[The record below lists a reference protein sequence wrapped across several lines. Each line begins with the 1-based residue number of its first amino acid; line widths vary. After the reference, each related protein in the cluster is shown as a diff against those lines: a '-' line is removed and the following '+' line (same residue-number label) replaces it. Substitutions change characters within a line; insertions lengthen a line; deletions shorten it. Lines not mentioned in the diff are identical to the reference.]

1 MRLLYFKLML
11 CCSECIY
18 SLILVF
24 IAALFVSYSTNAQLS
39 NNIKWAKEGN
49 SYYSVINGEIAQ
61 IYLPGNKKEI
71 IVPSEKLKPT
81 NSRNKLYIED
91 FYVSDDNKIFLIY
104 TNSKK
109 VWRYNTRGD
118 YWIYQIKDS
127 ALFQL
132 GKMFPSS
139 SLIFAKISPDGSK
152 AAYVYN
158 YNLYT
163 EDLSTH
169 QIRQLTND
177 GNRKLINGTFDY
189 LYEEEFNCRDGFR
202 WSPDSKQIAFWQ
214 IDARKLNDYVM
225 ENMTASV
232 YPKLIPVS
240 YAVPCEKPPMCKI
253 GVVDVESTVMKWMNI
268 SQDTVLGCY
277 IPRMEWAHNNDE
289 LIIQQLNRKQNVSNI
304 ILCNVT
310 TGKEYPIYNET
321 DSAWIDIL
329 PEWDDKYKMGGWDW
343 LQNGKAFLWASE
355 KDGWRHLF
363 IISRDGKKENLITN
377 GKYDV
382 IGISGIDEKNGYLYF
397 LASPN
402 NATQA
407 YLYRSKLNG
416 KGTAELLSPQNQP
429 GKHSYEM
436 SPGCKYAMHVFSN
449 YYTPY
454 KSSWVSLAGY
464 KELTDSNT
472 LNEKANQNNK
482 LKTAISFFKIKT
494 TDSIEMDGWM
504 VKPDNFDSTKK
515 YPVVF
520 YVYGGPA
527 MQTVTDSYGS
537 TTNQL
542 YNGSMSKDGYIYISV
557 DNRGTP
563 APKGRQWRKCIFE
576 KLGQID
582 ITDQA
587 AAAEQIRHWP
597 FVDSNRI
604 AVWGWSNGGT
614 VSLNLIFRYPEIYQT
629 AIAISPIT
637 DFLLYDIIYTE
648 RILGLPQENMQPYI
662 KGSPLNY
669 AKNLKGN
676 LLLVHGT
683 GDDNVHYNNSEMLIN
698 ELIKYNKVFTFMP
711 FPNRT
716 HSLSEGFGTRIKL
729 MNLYTSYLKEHLL
742 KGF

>member
-1 MRLLYFKLML
+1 M
-11 CCSECIY
+11 Y
-18 SLILVF
+18 SLILFF
-24 IAALFVSYSTNAQLS
+24 IAVMLVPYFTNAQLS
-39 NNIKWAKEGN
+39 NNIKWAKDGN
-49 SYYSVINGEIAQ
+49 SYYSIINGEIAQ
-61 IYLPGNKKEI
+61 TYLPGNKKQI

-81 NSRNKLYIED
+81 NTRNKLYIEN
-91 FYVSDDNKIFLIY
+91 FYLSDDNKTFLIY

-132 GKMFPSS
+132 GKMFTPSS
-139 SLIFAKISPDGSK
+139 LMFAKISPDASE

-158 YNLYT
+158 YNLYA
-163 EDLSTH
+163 ENLSTN

-189 LYEEEFNCRDGFR
+189 LYEEEFDCRDGFR
-202 WSPDSKQIAFWQ
+202 WSPDSKKIAFWQ

-225 ENMTASV
+225 ENMTDSV

-240 YAVPCEKPPMCKI
+240 YAVPGEKPPICKI
-253 GVVDVESTVMKWMNI
+253 AVVDVKSAVIKWMNI
-268 SQDTVLGCY
+268 PQDTASGSYV
-277 IPRMEWAHNNDE
+277 PRMEWAHNNDE

-310 TGKEYPIYNET
+310 TGYAYPIYNET

-343 LQNGKAFLWASE
+343 LQNGKAFLWSSE
-355 KDGWRHLF
+355 KDGWRHLYT
-363 IISRDGKKENLITN
+363 ISRDGKKENLVTN

-382 IGISGIDEKNGYLYF
+382 IEISGIDEKNGYVYF

-407 YLYRSKLNG
+407 YLYRAKLNG
-416 KGTAELLSPQNQP
+416 KGTAQLLSPKNQL
-429 GKHSYEM
+429 GTHSYDM
-436 SPGCKYAMHVFSN
+436 SPGCKYSWHFFSN

-454 KSSWVSLAGY
+454 ATSWISLPDY

-472 LNEKANQNNK
+472 LNTKTNQNDK
-482 LKTAISFFKIKT
+482 LKTGISFFKIKT

-504 VKPDNFDSTKK
+504 VKPDNFDSAKK

-527 MQTVTDSYGS
+527 LQTVTDSYGS
-537 TTNQL
+537 TANQL
-542 YNGSMSKDGYIYISV
+542 YNGSMSKDGYIYISI

-563 APKGRQWRKCIFE
+563 VPKGRQWRKYIFE

-587 AAAEQIRHWP
+587 TAAAQIRHWP

-614 VSLNLIFRYPEIYQT
+614 VSLNLIFRYPEIYKT

-637 DFLLYDIIYTE
+637 DFLLYDIIYIE
-648 RILGLPQENMQPYI
+648 RVLGLPQENRQPYI

-683 GDDNVHYNNSEMLIN
+683 GDDNVHYSHSEMLIN
-698 ELIKYNKVFTFMP
+698 ELIKYTKVFTFMP

-716 HSLSEGFGTRIKL
+716 HSLSEGFGTRTQL
-729 MNLYTSYLKEHLL
+729 MNLYTSYLKEHL
-742 KGF
+742 